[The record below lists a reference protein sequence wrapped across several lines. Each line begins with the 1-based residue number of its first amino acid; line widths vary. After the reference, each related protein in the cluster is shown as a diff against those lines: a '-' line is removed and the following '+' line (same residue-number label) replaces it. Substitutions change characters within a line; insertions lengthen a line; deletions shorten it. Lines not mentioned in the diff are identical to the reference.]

1 VCDATDGDSSTKADY
16 QKIKTT
22 GRESSKSNRKL
33 PLSSPRKKI
42 LFFMLPKYKRVLLKL
57 SGEALMGENKSFGFD
72 TDVISQYAK
81 DIKELTDLGVQVAIV
96 IGGGNIY
103 RGMNEAETGIERAH
117 GDYMG
122 MLATVINGMALQ
134 AGLERIGVYTR
145 LLSAIKMEQ
154 IAEPYI
160 RRRAIRHV
168 EKGRVVIFGAGT
180 GNPYFTTDTAGSL
193 RAIEINAEVILKGT
207 RVDGIY
213 TADPEKDPT
222 ATKYGVISF
231 KECIDKN
238 LKVMDMTAFTL
249 CMENELPIIVFN
261 MNKPGNLRRVVGGE
275 KVGTLVKG

>member
-1 VCDATDGDSSTKADY
+1 MA
-16 QKIKTT
+16 
-22 GRESSKSNRKL
+22 SK
-33 PLSSPRKKI
+33 
-42 LFFMLPKYKRVLLKL
+42 FKRVLLKL
-57 SGEALMGENKSFGFD
+57 SGESLMGDKNFGLD
-72 TDVISQYAK
+72 SQVISRYAK
-81 DIKELTDLGVQVAIV
+81 DIKSIIELGVQVAIV

-103 RGMNEAETGIERAH
+103 RGMNEAETGIERAQ

-134 AGLERIGVYTR
+134 SGLEKEGVYTR
-145 LLSAIKMEQ
+145 LQSAIKMEQ

-160 RRRAIRHV
+160 RRRAIRHL

-193 RAIEINAEVILKGT
+193 RAIEIQADVILKGT

-213 TADPEKDPT
+213 SADPEKDPS
-222 ATKYGVISF
+222 ATKYSTITF
-231 KECIDKN
+231 AECINKN

-249 CMENELPIIVFN
+249 CMENELPIIVFD
-261 MNKPGNLRRVVGGE
+261 MNTPGNLIKVVSGE